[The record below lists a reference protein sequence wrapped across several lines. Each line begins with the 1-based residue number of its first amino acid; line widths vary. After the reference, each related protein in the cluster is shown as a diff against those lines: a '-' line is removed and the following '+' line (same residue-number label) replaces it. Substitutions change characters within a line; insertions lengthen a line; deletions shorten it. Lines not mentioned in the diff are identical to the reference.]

1 MIDMVRKHTVE
12 GTGNYRTIMGCV
24 DRAKEMLQDSKHVS
38 KTFVWEPYVQTHTTI
53 HLQKLG

>member
-24 DRAKEMLQDSKHVS
+24 DRAKEMLQVS
-38 KTFVWEPYVQTHTTI
+38 KNISRTFVRSILEPSILPHILTGTR
-53 HLQKLG
+53 

>member
-24 DRAKEMLQDSKHVS
+24 DRAKEMLQVSKHS
-38 KTFVWEPYVQTHTTI
+38 SRTFVWEPYVQGLTATY
-53 HLQKLG
+53 LQELG

>member
-24 DRAKEMLQDSKHVS
+24 DRAKEMMQVSKLVS
-38 KTFVWEPYVQTHTTI
+38 KTFVWEH
-53 HLQKLG
+53 